1 MEPSPV
7 DRALVGAAPNSS
19 AATALRRGG
28 GAKRRSGP
36 EGASRPDPT
45 SPISGSLAQ
54 DRGSRLRELTWLTAT
69 VADLFLASDFLLRAD
84 GAGRGSFV
92 TTVAPVGN
100 SLASALQGIA
110 SPDAPRV
117 GQADDWP
124 RVLAVIVYTVAAVL
138 VARCFMLTL
147 GRTQK
152 SRP

>member
-1 MEPSPV
+1 
-7 DRALVGAAPNSS
+7 
-19 AATALRRGG
+19 
-28 GAKRRSGP
+28 
-36 EGASRPDPT
+36 
-45 SPISGSLAQ
+45 
-54 DRGSRLRELTWLTAT
+54 
-69 VADLFLASDFLLRAD
+69 
-84 GAGRGSFV
+84 V

-100 SLASALQGIA
+100 SLASALRGIA